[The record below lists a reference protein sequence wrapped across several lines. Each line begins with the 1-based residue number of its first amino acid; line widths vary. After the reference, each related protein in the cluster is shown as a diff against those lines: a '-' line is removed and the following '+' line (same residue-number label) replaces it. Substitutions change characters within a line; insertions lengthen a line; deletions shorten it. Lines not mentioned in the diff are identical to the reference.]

1 MKRPCLA
8 AALLWLLALA
18 AGAHAQEPLRDE
30 QMLGVVVAANQ
41 AEIAAGNLALRKT
54 RSYSLQVYAR
64 RMVSEH
70 AQVSQEIT
78 ALTQRYGTQPQR
90 SATSDAL
97 LKQNADDLADLG
109 DAGTYDFDEAYLDR
123 EVVFLQK
130 LVNTVDGYIR
140 TARNAEVRTVLIRSR
155 PSFIFHL
162 DQAHRLQ
169 LTIGSPGLRR

>member
-78 ALTQRYGTQPQR
+78 ALTQRYGTQPR